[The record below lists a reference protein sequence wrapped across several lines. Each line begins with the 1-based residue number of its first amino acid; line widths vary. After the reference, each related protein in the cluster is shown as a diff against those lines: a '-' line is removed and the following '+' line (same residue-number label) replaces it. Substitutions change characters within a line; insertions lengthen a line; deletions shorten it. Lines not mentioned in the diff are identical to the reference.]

1 MSTQTKTKR
10 VLIVGGGIAG
20 LSLAI
25 GLSQRGIEAEIVEL
39 KEEWT
44 VYGVGIII
52 QSNVIRAMHQLGIL
66 DKFLDQAYPFENS
79 IVYLPNGHK
88 IVHPSA
94 RLAGPEYPPNCG
106 IARIAL
112 HKVLV
117 STVLAAGVPV
127 RLGVTLASYTET
139 ETGVLVSFTD
149 GTTGEYDVVVGADGT
164 FSKVR
169 SLVFPDVKPH
179 FTGQAVWRY
188 NFRRQVEDL
197 TNYIGPKGLAAGL
210 CPLSDEL
217 MYMYV
222 TSFEP
227 DRPRYEENELAEQ
240 MRIRL
245 DGFTGPVA
253 ALKEQ
258 ITDGA
263 GVVYRPM
270 QVVFIPEKWH
280 KGRVILIGDAAHS
293 TTPHMGQGAGISVE
307 DALVLADELSK
318 DAPLEAKFEQ
328 FMRRRYERCKA
339 VCERSEQIGKWEMT
353 GVVDGDRHAL
363 VGRTLQE
370 LAQPI

>member
-1 MSTQTKTKR
+1 MNNPTKTQR

-25 GLSQRGIEAEIVEL
+25 SLHQKGIQAEIVEV
-39 KEEWT
+39 KETWT

-52 QSNVIRAMHQLGIL
+52 QSNVIRAMHNLGIL

-79 IVYLPNGHK
+79 VVYLPNGQK

-94 RLAGPEYPPNCG
+94 RLAGPQYPPNVG

-117 STVLAAGVPV
+117 ASVGEARIPV
-127 RLGVTLASYTET
+127 RLGVTLDSYTET
-139 ETGVLVSFTD
+139 DSGVTVHFTD
-149 GTTGEYDVVVGADGT
+149 GTTGEYDVVVGTDGT

-169 SLVFPDVKPH
+169 SLLFPDIKPQ

-188 NFRRQVEDL
+188 NFSRRVDDL
-197 TNYIGPKGLAAGL
+197 TNFIGPKGLAAGL
-210 CPLSDEL
+210 CPLSEEL

-227 DRPRYEENELAEQ
+227 DKPRYEENQLAEQ

-245 DGFTGPVA
+245 DGFTGLIA
-253 ALKEQ
+253 ELRDE
-258 ITDGA
+258 ITDNQ

-270 QVVFIPEKWH
+270 QVVFVPDKWY
-280 KGRVILIGDAAHS
+280 KGRVIVIGDAAHS

-307 DALVLADELSK
+307 DALVLAEELSR
-318 DAPLEAKFEQ
+318 DAPLETKFER
-328 FMRRRYERCKA
+328 FMARRYQRCKT
-339 VCERSEQIGKWEMT
+339 VCERSEQIGQWEMN
-353 GVVDGDRHAL
+353 GVQGDRH
-363 VGRTLQE
+363 TLLGATLKE
-370 LAQPI
+370 LAEPI